1 MEVKLCRAATDET
14 SAELD
19 LLRTRGW
26 IRPVRNL
33 HQSSS
38 SSLVERIKDKS
49 LCRGTKEKMLL
60 VMVT

>member
-1 MEVKLCRAATDET
+1 MEVKLCRAETDEM
-14 SAELD
+14 SAEPD

-38 SSLVERIKDKS
+38 SLVERIKDTS
-49 LCRGTKEKMLL
+49 LCRGTKEKMQLM
-60 VMVT
+60 MVS